1 MESKLPCITLTV
13 GSTVTRLDKAPSEH
27 GVVTAVGNDAATVN
41 WHLKQVES
49 RGRAGD
55 SMGKVYELPA
65 MLIPDAPC
73 PHCKVS

>member
-1 MESKLPCITLTV
+1 MGSKLPYMTLTV

-27 GVVTAVGNDAATVN
+27 GVVTAVGNDTVTVD
-41 WHLKQVES
+41 WHLNQVEG

-65 MLIPDAPC
+65 MLIPDTPC
-73 PHCKVS
+73 PYCKVS